1 MRYLQRITRVYGAV
15 LAMVPK
21 FYMAYRAWVWA
32 EFVVQIISMTILVF
46 FWRGVYADSA
56 TLSGLSLATT
66 LNYILIAQ
74 LLLPLIENR
83 LIFNFGWMIR
93 EGQVAID
100 LLRPLDFQG
109 RFYVD
114 AVGNLVLNLL
124 LKVPLL
130 IIAVLFFGLQLPS
143 DPAVWAAFIIA
154 LLLGHAVLF
163 FFDWIFS
170 CLAFYSTETWGLSVV
185 RVAVAT
191 FFSGSLV
198 PLQMLP
204 DWLRGI
210 ATALPFA
217 QSVAVPV
224 SLLSGIT
231 PLGDAPGVW
240 AIQGL
245 WLIGLLIVSRIVFNV
260 SVRKI
265 TVQGG

>member
-1 MRYLQRITRVYGAV
+1 MRRVMRVYGAV

-46 FWRGVYADSA
+46 FWRGVYASSS
-56 TLSGLSLATT
+56 TLSGLSLTTT

-100 LLRPLDFQG
+100 LLRPMDFQG

-114 AVGNLVLNLL
+114 AVGNLALNLL

-130 IIAVLFFGLQLPS
+130 IIAVIFFGLQLPS
-143 DPAVWAAFIIA
+143 DPAVWAAFLIA

-210 ATALPFA
+210 ADALPFA

>member
-1 MRYLQRITRVYGAV
+1 MRRLVRVYGAV

-21 FYMAYRAWVWA
+21 FYTAYRAWVWA
-32 EFVVQIISMTILVF
+32 EFIVQIISMTILVF
-46 FWRGVYADSA
+46 FWRSVYAGST
-56 TLSGLSLATT
+56 TLGGLSLAATI
-66 LNYILIAQ
+66 NYILLAQ
-74 LLLPLIENR
+74 MLMPLVENR
-83 LIFNFGWMIR
+83 LIFNFGSMLR

-100 LLRPLDFQG
+100 LLRPMDFQV

-130 IIAVLFFGLQLPS
+130 IIAVLAFGLQLPS
-143 DPAVWAAFIIA
+143 DGATWAVFIVA
-154 LLLGHAVLF
+154 LILGHAVLF

-198 PLQMLP
+198 PLQMMP

-210 ATALPFA
+210 ANALPFA
-217 QSVAVPV
+217 QSIAVPV

-231 PLGDAPGVW
+231 PVNEALQVW
-240 AIQGL
+240 VIQL
-245 WLIGLLIVSRIVFNV
+245 VWLIGLALVSRAVFRV
-260 SVRKI
+260 SLRKV

>member
-1 MRYLQRITRVYGAV
+1 MKRVVRVYGAV
-15 LAMVPK
+15 LALVPK

-46 FWRGVYADSA
+46 FWRGVYANST
-56 TLSGLSLATT
+56 TLSGLTQAATI
-66 LNYILIAQ
+66 NYILIAQ
-74 LLLPLIENR
+74 LLLPLVENR

-93 EGQVAID
+93 EGQIAID
-100 LLRPLDFQG
+100 LLRPMDFQG

-114 AVGNLVLNLL
+114 AVGNLILNLL

-130 IIAVLFFGLQLPS
+130 IFAVIAFGLQLPS
-143 DPAVWAAFIIA
+143 DPRVWAAFIVA

-210 ATALPFA
+210 ANALPFA

-240 AIQGL
+240 LIQGL
-245 WLIGLLIVSRIVFNV
+245 WLIGLLVVSRIVFSV

>member
-1 MRYLQRITRVYGAV
+1 MRHLVRVYGAV

-32 EFVVQIISMTILVF
+32 EFIVQIISMTILVF
-46 FWRGVYADSA
+46 FWRGVYASST
-56 TLSGLSLATT
+56 TLSGLSLAAT
-66 LNYILIAQ
+66 LNYILVAQ
-74 LLLPLIENR
+74 MLLPLIENR

-100 LLRPLDFQG
+100 LLRPMDFQG

-114 AVGNLVLNLL
+114 AVGNLGLNLL
-124 LKVPLL
+124 LKAPLL
-130 IIAVLFFGLQLPS
+130 IIAVVFFGLQLPS
-143 DPAVWAAFIIA
+143 DPLVWVVFIIA

-163 FFDWIFS
+163 FFDWIFA

-191 FFSGSLV
+191 FFSGSLL

-210 ATALPFA
+210 ANALPFA

-231 PLGDAPGVW
+231 PVSEALNVW
-240 AIQGL
+240 AVQL
-245 WLIGLLIVSRIVFNV
+245 MWLIGLALASRVMFNF
-260 SVRKI
+260 SLRKV

>member
-1 MRYLQRITRVYGAV
+1 MKRIVRVYGAV
-15 LAMVPK
+15 LALAPK
-21 FYMAYRAWVWA
+21 FYLAYRAWVWA
-32 EFVVQIISMTILVF
+32 EFVVQIISMTTLVF
-46 FWRGVYADSA
+46 FWRAVYANTS
-56 TLSGLSLATT
+56 TLSGLTQTATI
-66 LNYILIAQ
+66 NYILLAQ
-74 LLLPLIENR
+74 LLLPLVENR

-93 EGQVAID
+93 EGQIAID
-100 LLRPLDFQG
+100 LLRPMDFQA

-114 AVGNLVLNLL
+114 AVGSLILNLL
-124 LKVPLL
+124 VKIPLL
-130 IIAVLFFGLQLPS
+130 IFAVIAFGLQLPS
-143 DPAVWAAFIIA
+143 DPAAWLAFIVA

-204 DWLRGI
+204 DWLRAI
-210 ATALPFA
+210 ANVLPFA

-231 PLGDAPGVW
+231 PLSAAPSVW
-240 AIQGL
+240 TVQAL
-245 WLIGLLIVSRIVFNV
+245 WLFGLLIVSRIVFKV

>member
-1 MRYLQRITRVYGAV
+1 MRRRVRVYGAV

-32 EFVVQIISMTILVF
+32 EFIVQIISMTILVF
-46 FWRGVYADSA
+46 FWRGVYASST
-56 TLSGLSLATT
+56 TLSGLSLTAT
-66 LNYILIAQ
+66 LNYILVAQ
-74 LLLPLIENR
+74 MLLPLIENR

-100 LLRPLDFQG
+100 LLRPMDFQG

-114 AVGNLVLNLL
+114 AVGNLGLNLL

-130 IIAVLFFGLQLPS
+130 IIAVAFFGLQLPA
-143 DPAVWAAFIIA
+143 DPLVWAVFIIA

-191 FFSGSLV
+191 FFSGSLL

-210 ATALPFA
+210 ANALPFA

-231 PLGDAPGVW
+231 PIGDAPGVW
-240 AIQGL
+240 AVQL
-245 WLIGLLIVSRIVFNV
+245 VWLIGLALASRWVFNM
-260 SVRKI
+260 SLRKV

>member
-1 MRYLQRITRVYGAV
+1 MKRLVRVYGAV

-32 EFVVQIISMTILVF
+32 EFVVQIVSMTILVF
-46 FWRGVYADSA
+46 FWRGVYANST
-56 TLSGLSLATT
+56 TLSGLSLSAT

-74 LLLPLIENR
+74 MLLPLIENR

-100 LLRPLDFQG
+100 LLRPMDFQA

-114 AVGNLVLNLL
+114 AVGNLGLNLL

-130 IIAVLFFGLQLPS
+130 IIAVAFFGLQLPA
-143 DPAVWAAFIIA
+143 DPLVWAVFIIA
-154 LLLGHAVLF
+154 QLLGHAVLL

-191 FFSGSLV
+191 FFSGSLL

-210 ATALPFA
+210 ASALPFA

-231 PLGDAPGVW
+231 PLSDAPGVW
-240 AIQGL
+240 AVQIIWLVGL
-245 WLIGLLIVSRIVFNV
+245 ALISRAVFNV
-260 SVRKI
+260 SLRKV

>member
-1 MRYLQRITRVYGAV
+1 MKRVMRVYGAV
-15 LAMVPK
+15 LALVPK
-21 FYMAYRAWVWA
+21 FYLAYRAWVWA
-32 EFVVQIISMTILVF
+32 EFIVQIISMTILVF
-46 FWRGVYADSA
+46 FWRGVYANST
-56 TLSGLSLATT
+56 TLSGLTQTATI
-66 LNYILIAQ
+66 NYILIAQ
-74 LLLPLIENR
+74 LLLLLVENR

-93 EGQVAID
+93 EGQIAID
-100 LLRPLDFQG
+100 LLRPMDFQG

-114 AVGNLVLNLL
+114 AVGNLVLNLMV
-124 LKVPLL
+124 KVPLL
-130 IIAVLFFGLQLPS
+130 IIAVIAFGLQLPG
-143 DPAVWAAFIIA
+143 DPMAWLAFIVA

-210 ATALPFA
+210 ANVLPFA

-231 PLGDAPGVW
+231 PLSDAPGVW
-240 AIQGL
+240 LIQGL
-245 WLIGLLIVSRIVFNV
+245 WLIGLLVVSRVVFSV